1 MHYDEWCDEDG
12 ASRARRQHVMLY
24 TVGLD
29 GLEFKDILEILKKY
43 SIDRIEDIRGL
54 DKGEE
59 EYFSLPPVF
68 YSNDEGFSP
77 KRSEF
82 YLYPNGYLDFNLC
95 RLSKKFRQAQWEVE
109 KVLMGDKNILLLSEE
124 REPIDSHRG
133 IFLGKVFFW
142 KGYKVHHIVGKK
154 IIEQEELEDRL
165 MKRYHPGEEKTKKL
179 LLDCYQKQN
188 IKIGWRPKL
197 PPTMPY

>member
-1 MHYDEWCDEDG
+1 
-12 ASRARRQHVMLY
+12 MLY
-24 TVGLD
+24 TIGIN

-59 EYFSLPPVF
+59 EYFSLPPIF

-95 RLSKKFRQAQWEVE
+95 RLSKKFRQAQWGIE
-109 KVLMGDKNILLLSEE
+109 KTLMGGKNVLLLSEE
-124 REPIDSHRG
+124 HDPIDSHRG
-133 IFLGKVFFW
+133 ILLGKVFFW
-142 KGYKVHHIVGKK
+142 NGYKVHHIVGKK
-154 IIEQEELEDRL
+154 AIGQEELEDRL
-165 MKRYHPGEEKTKKL
+165 MEEYHSGEDKTKKI
-179 LLDCYQKQN
+179 LLDCYRKQN
-188 IKIGWRPKL
+188 EKIGYRFPK
-197 PPTMPY
+197 

>member
-1 MHYDEWCDEDG
+1 MYHDEWRNEDG
-12 ASRARRQHVMLY
+12 TGRARRQHVMLY
-24 TVGLD
+24 TIGIN

-59 EYFSLPPVF
+59 EYFSLPPIF

-95 RLSKKFRQAQWEVE
+95 RLSKKFRQAQWGVE
-109 KVLMGDKNILLLSEE
+109 KTLMGGKNVLLLSEE
-124 REPIDSHRG
+124 HDPIDSHRG
-133 IFLGKVFFW
+133 ILLGKVFFW
-142 KGYKVHHIVGKK
+142 NGYKVHHIVGKK
-154 IIEQEELEDRL
+154 VIGQEELEDRL
-165 MKRYHPGEEKTKKL
+165 MEEYHSGEDKTKKI
-179 LLDCYQKQN
+179 LLDCYRKQN
-188 IKIGWRPKL
+188 EKIGYRFPK
-197 PPTMPY
+197 